1 VGTAI
6 WSSGTAEGRKSL
18 QLVQAMPSANGP
30 DMYETSHCPDGD
42 YVTALTAD
50 GMQLWRRRIGAAGAP
65 PTIPDG
71 KTTVEASRINLA
83 SASIC
88 DAVLVGTKQQ
98 KIRDLLRQRNLS
110 FSEGATGERLW
121 IVEESNK
128 RCELWFDDKSV
139 LTKKRKIF
147 VTE

>member
-1 VGTAI
+1 
-6 WSSGTAEGRKSL
+6 
-18 QLVQAMPSANGP
+18 
-30 DMYETSHCPDGD
+30 
-42 YVTALTAD
+42 
-50 GMQLWRRRIGAAGAP
+50 
-65 PTIPDG
+65 
-71 KTTVEASRINLA
+71 
-83 SASIC
+83 
-88 DAVLVGTKQQ
+88 VGTKQQ